1 VRSLNRAFEIDMQHC
16 PSCGAGERTIIAAI
30 LERPMIQKVLDHLV
44 LDAQPP
50 PRGRAHK
57 PGPHFAA

>member
-1 VRSLNRAFEIDMQHC
+1 MQHC